1 MQEHELVSASKLKM
15 PPMSTYIVVARYLFF
30 FSVLKP
36 PQILRRKITL
46 QQLYANRATTT
57 TTDRSTLYSLRN
69 IIIAFLTTDNTTHTH
84 RHTPID
90 TTKPNSHLLQ
100 RRWSW
105 FHLDLL
111 HPFVIQLI
119 NTSIRYVEWSD
130 FCCLQPYGKNMDK
143 KAGVGFRISYYIL
156 EHTHTQTLSD
166 SNDNRNMKLFE
177 FDLL

>member
-30 FSVLKP
+30 FFCFEATANSSQKNHAP
-36 PQILRRKITL
+36 TIIRKQSNDHHHRSLHIVFPAK
-46 QQLYANRATTT
+46 YYHCISHNRQHNA
-57 TTDRSTLYSLRN
+57 
-69 IIIAFLTTDNTTHTH
+69 HT
-84 RHTPID
+84 HTPID